1 MYLRWTLVKHEQ
13 PLSHS
18 NRCVTATVWI
28 QLIIF
33 PRLANVPAWW
43 TATSW
48 RVRVTPDRRQK
59 LNPRRTSARPT
70 IFTLDLSAISMG
82 CRERLLGIKT
92 REVSGLDL
100 SPSLFIYYLFLQ
112 SSLVFFFRPLP
123 PSSSTPPCFLFFFLL
138 FTWGSVHCTI
148 CWLLLHLATVAS
160 PLLYFSPQPSRS
172 SREPIKV
179 LRLSEHSGRVLVT
192 MVTPYQITAT
202 GGRRRLCDVRMNQRR
217 ELTKRKSFA
226 ASQLLRARE
235 VCTMSKVMNFRYSLL
250 LISSLFFL
258 SISPL
263 ETWGGERRTERDMV

>member
-1 MYLRWTLVKHEQ
+1 MTRGRNAVSVHHCARRRVGIVADYNRVRKYASQMNSGKTRTATT
-13 PLSHS
+13 HS

-70 IFTLDLSAISMG
+70 IFTLDPSAITMG

-123 PSSSTPPCFLFFFLL
+123 PSSSTPPCFL
-138 FTWGSVHCTI
+138 
-148 CWLLLHLATVAS
+148 
-160 PLLYFSPQPSRS
+160 
-172 SREPIKV
+172 
-179 LRLSEHSGRVLVT
+179 
-192 MVTPYQITAT
+192 
-202 GGRRRLCDVRMNQRR
+202 
-217 ELTKRKSFA
+217 
-226 ASQLLRARE
+226 
-235 VCTMSKVMNFRYSLL
+235 
-250 LISSLFFL
+250 LFFL
-258 SISPL
+258 TLYLRVCPL
-263 ETWGGERRTERDMV
+263 HNLLVIMTPGDSGVSFALFFPPTLPIFSRTY

>member
-1 MYLRWTLVKHEQ
+1 MNSGKTR
-13 PLSHS
+13 
-18 NRCVTATVWI
+18 TATVPQQPMRDSHSLNTVDNI
-28 QLIIF
+28 SS
-33 PRLANVPAWW
+33 PRQCTRLVNCHELAGTCDTRQATEIKPAKNISQ
-43 TATSW
+43 TDHLHS
-48 RVRVTPDRRQK
+48 RPVCHHHGMS
-59 LNPRRTSARPT
+59 RT
-70 IFTLDLSAISMG
+70 TLGNKDG
-82 CRERLLGIKT
+82 
-92 REVSGLDL
+92 REVSGLDQ

-123 PSSSTPPCFLFFFLL
+123 PSSSTPPCFLLFFLTLYLRVCPLHNLLVIMTPGDSGVSFAL
-138 FTWGSVHCTI
+138 F
-148 CWLLLHLATVAS
+148 
-160 PLLYFSPQPSRS
+160 FSPQPSRS

-263 ETWGGERRTERDMV
+263 ETWGGEHRKERDMV